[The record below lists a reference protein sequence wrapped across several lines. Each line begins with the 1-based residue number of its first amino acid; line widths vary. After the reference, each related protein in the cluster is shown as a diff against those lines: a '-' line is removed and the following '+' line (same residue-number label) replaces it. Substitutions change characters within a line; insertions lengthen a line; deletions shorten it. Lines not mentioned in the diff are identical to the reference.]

1 MTVFST
7 GLPALDQ
14 VLQGIRPGDN
24 IAWQVDEVRDYI
36 PFIDS
41 FVGHAIA
48 CHEPVIYFRFAH
60 DKPPIANAPGL
71 IVETLEGLKG
81 FEQFM
86 TRIHERVTREG
97 KGRHYI
103 FDFMSDLNFG
113 CFSDRMVGNFFKLT
127 GAYLHEMQSVAYF
140 PVLRNHHCYHATQPI
155 TETTQILLDVH
166 RTRDRLYIQP
176 QKVVGR
182 FSPTLFLL
190 HEWQGEHFAPVKES
204 GHITEVLNSRTWP
217 GLPSAS
223 YRLIGN
229 WDKQFMRGEEMLIA
243 QRRGEVSNEQ
253 AAVMLDQLINL
264 SISGEERVQALV
276 RKYFTLT
283 DLIQIWKR
291 MIGSGQIGGKSLG
304 MLLARAILRK
314 RLPAAWEQLEPHD
327 SFYIGSDVFYT
338 YLIEND
344 CWWDRMAQTQQEEF
358 SEGIERTREKL
369 LSGEFPQYLVERFRD
384 MLKYFG
390 QSPIIVRSSSLLE
403 DNFGNAFAGKY
414 ESVFCASQG
423 TLTERL
429 TEFLSAVRIIY
440 ASTMSAEALN
450 YRLKRGVL
458 DKDEQM
464 ALLVQRVSGAPHGH
478 YFFPQMAG
486 VAFSY
491 NSYAWNQ
498 RIDPN
503 AGVMRIVFGLGTRAV
518 DRADDD
524 YTRVVALNATELR
537 PEASFDEVRRY
548 TQRRLDLID
557 LASNQFDN
565 AHFLDVSPLC
575 DDLPIDIF
583 AVKDRMLEK
592 YYEERGQTTG
602 NCWILTFDNLLS
614 NTYFHHD
621 IRHILGALR
630 DAYKTE
636 IDIEFTANF
645 QPDGS
650 YRINL
655 LQCRPLQV
663 KADEET
669 MSALPEISR
678 EQIVLDAHGGVVG
691 HSRAIKLDW
700 VVFVVPAVYG
710 KLGER
715 ERYDVARLIGNICQH
730 PRLATQKQIALIG
743 PGRWGT
749 GTASLGIPVS
759 FGEINTASVFCELDS
774 MHEGLVPD
782 LSLGTHFFNEMVE
795 MNILYVAY
803 FGAREGNRFDPDFLL
818 EEPNQLGALLPEQ
831 GAWEAAIRVVDA
843 NALSSGKRLFLHA
856 DSPGQRAVLY
866 HL

>member
-1 MTVFST
+1 MSVFST
-7 GLPALDQ
+7 GLPGLDL

-24 IAWQVDEVRDYI
+24 IVWQVDETRDFI
-36 PFIDS
+36 PFIDALIH
-41 FVGHAIA
+41 HAAI
-48 CHEPVIYFRFAH
+48 HSERITYFRFAQH
-60 DKPPIANAPGL
+60 RPPISNAPNL
-71 IVETLEGLKG
+71 QVVLLDPCQG
-81 FEQFM
+81 FERFM
-86 TRIHERVTREG
+86 TQIHTRICEG
-97 KGRHYI
+97 GRGRLYF
-103 FDFMSDLNFG
+103 FDFLSDLNAG

-127 GAYLHEMQSVAYF
+127 ANLLHAMDSVAYY
-140 PVLRNHHCYHATQPI
+140 PVLRDHHCYHATQPI
-155 TETTQILLDVH
+155 NETTQILLDIH
-166 RTRDRLYIQP
+166 RARDCLYIQP
-176 QKVVGR
+176 QKVSDR

-190 HEWQGEHFAPVKES
+190 HEWRGEHFTPVKES
-204 GHITEVLNSRTWP
+204 GHITEVLNSHSWP

-223 YRLIGN
+223 YRLIGD
-229 WDKQFMRGEEMLIA
+229 WDKHFMRAEEMLVA
-243 QRRGEVSNEQ
+243 QRRGNVTVEQ
-253 AAVMLDQLINL
+253 AAAMLDQLVSL
-264 SISGEERVQALV
+264 SISGEERIQALF
-276 RKYFTLT
+276 RKYFSLS

-314 RLPAAWEQLEPHD
+314 RLPATWELLEPHD

-344 CWWDRMAQTQQEEF
+344 CWWDRMEQTRGDDNLDDA
-358 SEGIERTREKL
+358 SRTREKIL
-369 LSGEFPQYLVERFRD
+369 TGEFPPTLVERFKD

-423 TLTERL
+423 TLTDRL
-429 TEFLSAVRIIY
+429 TEFLSAVRVIY
-440 ASTMSAEALN
+440 ASTMSSEALS
-450 YRLKRGVL
+450 YRRKRGVL

-464 ALLVQRVSGAPHGH
+464 ALLVQRVSGAPHGR

-491 NSYAWNQ
+491 NSYTWNQ

-524 YTRVVALNATELR
+524 YTRVVALNAPELR

-548 TQRRLDLID
+548 TQRRLDLLD
-557 LASNQFDN
+557 LTTNRFDN
-565 AHFLDVSPLC
+565 AHFLDVYPYC
-575 DDLPIDIF
+575 DDIPIDTF
-583 AVKDRMLEK
+583 AVKDRQLER
-592 YYEERGQTTG
+592 YYEERGVAAG
-602 NCWILTFDNLLS
+602 NCWILTFDNLLT
-614 NTYFHHD
+614 NTYFNHD
-621 IRHILGALR
+621 IRQILGALR

-663 KADEET
+663 KADDAALA
-669 MSALPEISR
+669 ALPDIGDD
-678 EQIVLDAHGGVVG
+678 QIVLNANGGVVG

-700 VVFVVPAVYG
+700 LVYVVPAAYG

-715 ERYDVARLIGNICQH
+715 DRYHVARLIGQICQH
-730 PRLATQKQIALIG
+730 PEIATGKQIMLIG

-759 FGEINTASVFCELDS
+759 FAEINTASVFCELDS

-795 MNILYVAY
+795 MNILYMAY
-803 FGAREGNRFDPDFLL
+803 FGSRQGNRFEPELLLAERNCLTDLVPDST
-818 EEPNQLGALLPEQ
+818 EWSSVIQ
-831 GAWEAAIRVVDA
+831 VVDA
-843 NALSSGKRLFLHA
+843 NALSTEDKLILHA

-866 HL
+866 RH

>member
-1 MTVFST
+1 MSVFST
-7 GLPALDQ
+7 GLPGLDN
-14 VLQGIRPGDN
+14 VLQGLRPGDN
-24 IAWQVDEVRDYI
+24 IVWQIDEARDAI
-36 PFIDS
+36 PFVDA
-41 FVGHAIA
+41 FVSHAQA
-48 CHEPVIYFRFAH
+48 CGEQVIYFRFAH
-60 DKPPIANAPGL
+60 TKPPITSSLGITVVSL
-71 IVETLEGLKG
+71 DLKAG

-86 TRIHERVTREG
+86 ARLHARIVKEG
-97 KGRHYI
+97 KNRRYL
-103 FDFMSDLNFG
+103 FDSMSDLYFG
-113 CFSDRMVGNFFKLT
+113 TFSDRMIGNFFKLIGT
-127 GAYLHEMQSVAYF
+127 YLHQMQAVSYF
-140 PVLRNHHCYHATQPI
+140 LLLRNQHSYHATQPV
-155 TETTQILLDVH
+155 TDTTQILLDIH
-166 RTRDRLYIQP
+166 RARDRTYVQP
-176 QKVVGR
+176 QKVADR

-190 HEWQGEHFAPVKES
+190 HEWQAGRFTPVKES

-229 WDKQFMRGEEMLIA
+229 WDKQFMRAEEMLIA
-243 QRRGEVSNEQ
+243 QRNGEVSEEQ
-253 AAVMLDQLINL
+253 TAVMLDKLVSL
-264 SISGEERVQALV
+264 SISGEERVQSLF

-291 MIGSGQIGGKSLG
+291 MIGSGQIGGKALG

-314 RLPAAWEQLEPHD
+314 RLPGAWEQLEPHD

-344 CWWDRMAQTQQEEF
+344 CWWDRMAQTNADDF
-358 SEGIERTREKL
+358 LDGIEETHKKIL
-369 LSGEFPQYLVERFRD
+369 TGEFPAYLIERFRN

-440 ASTMSAEALN
+440 ASTMSTEALT
-450 YRLKRGVL
+450 YRRKRGVL

-478 YFFPQMAG
+478 YFFPQIAG

-491 NSYAWNQ
+491 NSYTWNQ
-498 RIDPN
+498 RIEPS
-503 AGVMRIVFGLGTRAV
+503 AGVMRLVFGLGTRAV

-524 YTRVVALNATELR
+524 YTRVVALNAPELR
-537 PEASFDEVRRY
+537 PEANFEEVRRY
-548 TQRRLDLID
+548 TQRRLDLLN
-557 LASNQFDN
+557 LATNRFDN

-575 DDLPIDIF
+575 DDIPIDIF
-583 AVKDRMLEK
+583 AVKDRALEK
-592 YYEERGQTTG
+592 YYEERGLPAS
-602 NCWILTFDNLLS
+602 NCWILTFDNLLTD
-614 NTYFHHD
+614 TYFNHD
-621 IRHILGALR
+621 IRRILGALR

-645 QPDGS
+645 EPDGN
-650 YRINL
+650 YRINI

-663 KADEET
+663 KADDGT
-669 MSALPEISR
+669 KATLPEISDD
-678 EQIVLDAHGGVVG
+678 QVILNSYGGVVG
-691 HSRAIKLDW
+691 HSRAIQLDW
-700 VVFVVPAVYG
+700 LVFVNPAVYG

-715 ERYDVARLIGNICQH
+715 ERYDVARLIGRICQH
-730 PRLATQKQIALIG
+730 EHLAAQKQIMLIG

-759 FGEINTASVFCELDS
+759 FSEINTATVLCELDS

-795 MNILYVAY
+795 MNILYMAH
-803 FGAREGNRFDPDFLL
+803 FGAREGNRFNPDLLFAEHNTL
-818 EEPNQLGALLPEQ
+818 EELEPEAK
-831 GAWEAAIRVVDA
+831 AWDPAVSVIDA
-843 NALSSGKRLFLHA
+843 NALSSGRQLFLHA

-866 HL
+866 LL

>member
-24 IAWQVDEVRDYI
+24 IAWQVDEARDFT
-36 PFIDS
+36 PFIDA
-41 FVGHAIA
+41 FIDHALS
-48 CHEPVIYFRFAH
+48 CGQQVIYFRFAH
-60 DKPPIANAPGL
+60 TKPPISVRSGL
-71 IVETLEGLKG
+71 TVEKLDASTG

-86 TRIHERVTREG
+86 LRIHDRITHEG
-97 KGRHYI
+97 KGKHYI

-113 CFSDRMVGNFFKLT
+113 SYSDRMVGNFFKLT
-127 GAYLHEMQSVAYF
+127 GTCLHQMEAVAYF

-155 TETTQILLDVH
+155 TETAQILLDAH
-166 RTRDRLYIQP
+166 RVRDRMYIQP
-176 QKVVGR
+176 QKVVDR

-190 HEWQGEHFAPVKES
+190 HEWQGEHFTPVKES
-204 GHITEVLNSRTWP
+204 GHITEVLNSRAWP

-223 YRLIGN
+223 YRLLGS
-229 WDKQFMRGEEMLIA
+229 WDKQFMLGEEMLAA
-243 QRRGEVSNEQ
+243 QRRGEASKEQ
-253 AAVMLDQLINL
+253 VATMLDQLVSL
-264 SISGEERVQALV
+264 SISGEERVQELV
-276 RKYFTLT
+276 RKHFTLA

-314 RLPAAWEQLEPHD
+314 RLPATWEQLEPHD

-344 CWWDRMAQTQQEEF
+344 CWWDRMEQTRPESF
-358 SEGIERTREKL
+358 LEGIDHTRKKIL
-369 LSGEFPQYLVERFRD
+369 MGEFPPYLIERFRD

-423 TLTERL
+423 TLTDRL

-440 ASTMSAEALN
+440 ASTMSAEALT
-450 YRLKRGVL
+450 YRHKRGVL

-478 YFFPQMAG
+478 YFFPQIAG

-498 RIDPN
+498 RIDPD

-524 YTRVVALNATELR
+524 YTRVVALNATDLR

-548 TQRRLDLID
+548 TQRRLDLLD
-557 LASNQFDN
+557 LASNRFDN

-575 DDLPIDIF
+575 DDIPIDIF

-592 YYEERGQTTG
+592 YYEERGVPPG
-602 NCWILTFDNLLS
+602 NCWILTFDNLLADTNFS
-614 NTYFHHD
+614 HD

-663 KADEET
+663 KADDET
-669 MSALPEISR
+669 MSALPDISNN
-678 EQIVLDAHGGVVG
+678 QIILDAHSGVVG

-700 VVFVVPAVYG
+700 LVFVVPAVYG

-715 ERYDVARLIGNICQH
+715 ERYDVARMIGLICQH
-730 PRLATQKQIALIG
+730 KRLAAQKQIMLIG

-795 MNILYVAY
+795 MNILYLAY
-803 FGAREGNRFDPDFLL
+803 FGARENNRFDQDFLL
-818 EEPNQLGALLPEQ
+818 SEQNLLGELLPENK
-831 GAWEAAIRVVDA
+831 AWESAVRVIDA
-843 NALSSGKRLFLHA
+843 NALSSGNRLFLHA

-866 HL
+866 QL